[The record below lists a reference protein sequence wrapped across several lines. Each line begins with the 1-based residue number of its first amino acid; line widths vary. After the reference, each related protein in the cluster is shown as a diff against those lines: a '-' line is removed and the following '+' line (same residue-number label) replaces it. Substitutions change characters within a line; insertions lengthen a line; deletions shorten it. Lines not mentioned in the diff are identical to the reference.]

1 MDRGDTMETRI
12 QIRRDTASHWANN
25 NPVLA
30 LGEMGFDTTNRQ
42 IRVGDGI
49 TPWNDLEI
57 LSSGPATGISY
68 DNSLSGLVAST
79 AQEAIDEL
87 SLIKATFH
95 EYEQQVASNEWLV
108 THNLGKLPSVTIIDS
123 SENIVVG
130 DVLFLNLNQVKIS
143 FTGAFTGKA
152 YLV

>member
-1 MDRGDTMETRI
+1 MDRGDEMETRI
-12 QIRRDTASHWANN
+12 QIRRDTASHWNNN

-49 TPWNDLEI
+49 TAWQDLEI

-68 DNSLSGLVAST
+68 DNSVSGLVATT
-79 AQEAIDEL
+79 AQAAIDEL
-87 SLIKATFH
+87 ANIKATY
-95 EYEQQVASNEWLV
+95 YEHDQQVPTTEWV
-108 THNLGKLPSVTIIDS
+108 ISHNLGKFPSVSVTDTD
-123 SENIVVG
+123 ENLVVG
-130 DVLFLNLNQVKIS
+130 SVLYLNLNQLKIT
-143 FTGAFTGKA
+143 FTGSFSGKA

>member
-1 MDRGDTMETRI
+1 METRI
-12 QIRRDTASHWANN
+12 QIRRDTASHWTHN

-42 IRVGDGI
+42 IRVGDGT
-49 TPWNDLEI
+49 TPWNSLEI

-68 DNSLSGLVAST
+68 NNSLSGLVATT
-79 AQEAIDEL
+79 AQQAIDEL

-95 EYEQQVASNEWLV
+95 KHEQQVASNEWII

-123 SENIVVG
+123 ADSIVIG
-130 DVLFLNLNQVKIS
+130 DVFFLNLNQVKIS
-143 FTGAFTGKA
+143 FTGAFSGKA

>member
-1 MDRGDTMETRI
+1 METRI
-12 QIRRDTASHWANN
+12 QIRRDTASHWSHN

-49 TPWNDLEI
+49 TPWNGLEI

-68 DNSLSGLVAST
+68 DNSVSGLVATT

-95 EYEQQVASNEWLV
+95 EYEQQVANNE
-108 THNLGKLPSVTIIDS
+108 
-123 SENIVVG
+123 
-130 DVLFLNLNQVKIS
+130 
-143 FTGAFTGKA
+143 
-152 YLV
+152 

>member
-1 MDRGDTMETRI
+1 METRI
-12 QIRRDTASHWANN
+12 QIRRDTASHWTNN

-49 TPWNDLEI
+49 TPWNGLEI

-68 DNSLSGLVAST
+68 DNSVSGLVATT
-79 AQEAIDEL
+79 AQQAIDEL
-87 SLIKATFH
+87 ADIKATYYKH
-95 EYEQQVASNEWLV
+95 DQQTPSNEWV
-108 THNLGKLPSVTIIDS
+108 INHNLGKLPSVTVIDTADTLVMGS
-123 SENIVVG
+123 
-130 DVLFLNLNQVKIS
+130 VLFLNLNQVKIS
-143 FTGAFTGKA
+143 FTGSFAGKA